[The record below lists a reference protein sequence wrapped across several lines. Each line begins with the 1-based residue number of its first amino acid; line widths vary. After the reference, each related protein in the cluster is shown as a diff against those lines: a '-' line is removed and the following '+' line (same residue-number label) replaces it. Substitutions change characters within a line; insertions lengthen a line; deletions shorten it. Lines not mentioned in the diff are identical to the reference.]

1 MTATTSRHGA
11 LADAHRVRIVE
22 ELRTAEGGLYAAE
35 LADRIGLHAN
45 TVRWHLGILADA
57 GLVGSSPAA
66 RARPGRPRILYS
78 LEPEPAEHGT
88 DEHRL
93 LATVLTGALAIGEE
107 GAVRAEEAGEA
118 WRRYLLARD
127 PLERVRGDGVEEVV
141 ELLDQQGFEPS
152 AHDDEIRMA
161 RCPFHALAESQPEV
175 VCAVHKGLIAGA
187 LSSLGSDL
195 EVEGLDV
202 FVRPDLCIARL
213 ARRRG

>member
-1 MTATTSRHGA
+1 
-11 LADAHRVRIVE
+11 
-22 ELRTAEGGLYAAE
+22 
-35 LADRIGLHAN
+35 
-45 TVRWHLGILADA
+45 
-57 GLVGSSPAA
+57 
-66 RARPGRPRILYS
+66 
-78 LEPEPAEHGT
+78 
-88 DEHRL
+88 
-93 LATVLTGALAIGEE
+93 
-107 GAVRAEEAGEA
+107 VRAEEAGEA